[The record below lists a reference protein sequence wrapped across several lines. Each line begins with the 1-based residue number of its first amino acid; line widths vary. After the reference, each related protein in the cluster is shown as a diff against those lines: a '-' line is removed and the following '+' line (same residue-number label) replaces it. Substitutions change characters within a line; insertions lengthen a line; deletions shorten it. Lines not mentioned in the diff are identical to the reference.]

1 MAPSDRKYRKSH
13 EWVLVDGEV
22 GTIGISSHAQSELG
36 DIVFVDLPEKGV
48 ELAAGD
54 EFGTIESVKAVSEL
68 YAPVSGEV
76 VEVNDALGDE
86 PELVNSDPFGGGW
99 MIKIKVSD
107 ASQLDELMGEGDYKA
122 YVDEE
127 TG

>member
-1 MAPSDRKYRKSH
+1 MPPSDRKYRKSH
-13 EWVLVDGEV
+13 EWVLVDGDV

-36 DIVFVDLPEKGV
+36 DIVFVELPETGI

-76 VEVNDALGDE
+76 VEVNDALGDQ
-86 PELVNSDPFGGGW
+86 PELVNSDPLGDGW
-99 MIKIKVSD
+99 MIKIKLSD
-107 ASQLDELMGEGDYKA
+107 ASQLDELMGEGDYDS

-127 TG
+127 AG

>member
-1 MAPSDRKYRKSH
+1 MATSDRKFRKSH
-13 EWVLVDGEV
+13 EWVLVDGDT

-36 DIVFVDLPEKGV
+36 DIVFVELPEKGT

-54 EFGTIESVKAVSEL
+54 ELGTIESVKAVSEL
-68 YAPVSGEV
+68 YAPISGEV

-86 PELVNSDPFGGGW
+86 PELVNSDPLGDGW

-107 ASQLDELMGEGDYKA
+107 VSQLDELMGEGDYDA
-122 YVDEE
+122 YVNEE
-127 TG
+127 AG

>member
-1 MAPSDRKYRKSH
+1 MATSDRKFRKSH
-13 EWVLVDGEV
+13 EWVLVDGDM

-36 DIVFVDLPEKGV
+36 DIVFVELPEKGT

-54 EFGTIESVKAVSEL
+54 ELGTIESVKAVSEL
-68 YAPVSGEV
+68 YAPISGEV

-86 PELVNSDPFGGGW
+86 PELVNSDPFGDGW

-107 ASQLDELMGEGDYKA
+107 ASQLDELMGEGDYDA
-122 YVDEE
+122 YVNEE
-127 TG
+127 AG